1 MTQPDVNQV
10 LREIE
15 IATKRVYPHVRKTW
29 LEYSPHFSALTGA
42 RVWLKLENLQR
53 TGSFKVR
60 GAFNKL
66 LSLDDSELSKGCVT
80 ASSGNHGAAS
90 AYAMSKLGI
99 KGLIFVPETTS
110 SSKLAA
116 IQRYGGDVQLF
127 GTESGESEKEAR
139 RFAEKNAMT
148 YISPYNDLAV
158 IGGQGTCGVEIA
170 NQLDDIDAVFVSVGG
185 GGLIGG
191 IGAWLKSRHSDTKVV
206 GCLPANSP
214 AMAKALQA
222 GKIVNCEHLPTLSDG
237 TAGSIEENAITF
249 PVCQA
254 VIDDVELVSESQI
267 ATAMCD
273 FIDGESMLLEGS
285 AGVALAAL
293 KARAKEFAG
302 KKVVVVI
309 CGANISRETLR
320 NVL

>member
-1 MTQPDVNQV
+1 MTQPILQQV
-10 LREIE
+10 VREIE
-15 IATKRVYPHVRKTW
+15 TAAGQVYPHVRRTW
-29 LEYSPHFSALTGA
+29 LEYSPHFSELTGA

-66 LSLDDSELSKGCVT
+66 LSLDSNELSKGCVT

-99 KGLIFVPETTS
+99 RGLIFVPETTS

-116 IQRYGGDVQLF
+116 IRRYGGEVRLF
-127 GTESGESEKEAR
+127 GAESGESEREAR
-139 RFAEKNAMT
+139 RFAEKNAMA

-170 NQLDDIDAVFVSVGG
+170 DQLEDIDAVFVSVGG
-185 GGLIGG
+185 GGLVGG
-191 IGAWLKSRHSDTKVV
+191 IGAWLKSRNSDIKVV
-206 GCLPANSP
+206 GCLPSNSP
-214 AMAKALQA
+214 AMAKALDA
-222 GKIVNCEHLPTLSDG
+222 GKIVDCEHLPTLSDG

-249 PVCQA
+249 PLCQA
-254 VIDDVELVSESQI
+254 VIDSVKLVSEPEI
-267 ATAMCD
+267 AAAMRD

-285 AGVALAAL
+285 AGVALASL
-293 KARAKEFAG
+293 KAAASRYAG
-302 KKVVVVI
+302 KNVVVVI
-309 CGANISRETLR
+309 CGANISRETLQS
-320 NVL
+320 VL

>member
-1 MTQPDVNQV
+1 MTQPDINQV

-15 IATKRVYPHVRKTW
+15 IAKTRVYPHVRKTW
-29 LEYSPHFSALTGA
+29 LEYSAHFSALTGA
-42 RVWLKLENLQR
+42 NVWLKLENLQR

-66 LSLDDSELSKGCVT
+66 LSLDDSELEKGCVM

-90 AYAMSKLGI
+90 AYAMAKLGI

-110 SSKLAA
+110 SSKLGA
-116 IQRYGGDVQLF
+116 IQRFGGDVRLY
-127 GTESGESEKEAR
+127 GTESGESEREAR
-139 RFAEKNAMT
+139 RFADKNGMT

-170 NQLDDIDAVFVSVGG
+170 DQLDNIDAVFVSVGG

-191 IGAWLKSRHSDTKVV
+191 IGSWLKSRDSSIEVV

-214 AMAKALQA
+214 AMAKALEA
-222 GKIVNCEHLPTLSDG
+222 GKIVDCEHLPTLSDG

-249 PVCQA
+249 PVCEA
-254 VIDDVELVSESQI
+254 VIDNVALVSEADI
-267 ATAMCD
+267 AAAMRE

-293 KARAKEFAG
+293 RARSKELAG
-302 KKVVVVI
+302 KNVVVVI
-309 CGANISRETLR
+309 CGANISRETLKS
-320 NVL
+320 VL